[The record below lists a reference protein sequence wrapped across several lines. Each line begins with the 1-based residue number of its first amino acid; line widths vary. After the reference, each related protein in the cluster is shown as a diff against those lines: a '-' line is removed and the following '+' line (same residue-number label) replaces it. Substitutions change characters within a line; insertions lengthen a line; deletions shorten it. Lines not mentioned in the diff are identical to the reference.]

1 MVERAGAPPSRGDPV
16 HRVVSANDEPIGDDE
31 LQQLLMTVFI
41 DGGFTDSAR
50 ASLFD
55 PREVHARGEVLYLRH
70 TESQALM
77 GVVVLVPPASPAR
90 RLADRTQSELH
101 LLATAPEFRRSGVAR
116 ALVDAAIARA
126 THAGHSGMVL
136 WTQPAMRAAHR
147 LYLAS
152 GFVRDHER
160 DFELS
165 GREFLVFQRPLTR
178 G

>member
-1 MVERAGAPPSRGDPV
+1 MVESGEVRM
-16 HRVVSANDEPIGDDE
+16 HQVVSANDEPIGDDE

-41 DGGFTDSAR
+41 DGGFTDAAR
-50 ASLFD
+50 AALFD
-55 PREVHARGEVLYLRH
+55 PREVRARGEVLYLRH
-70 TESQALM
+70 GESKSLM

-90 RLADRTQSELH
+90 RLADQTQSELH
-101 LLATAPEFRRSGVAR
+101 LLATAPEFRRAGVAR
-116 ALVDAAIARA
+116 ALVDAAIQRA
-126 THAGHSGMVL
+126 TRAGHTGIVL

-165 GREFLVFQRPLTR
+165 DREFLVFQRPLTR
-178 G
+178 D

>member
-1 MVERAGAPPSRGDPV
+1 MAEVAPAAMHQV
-16 HRVVSANDEPIGDDE
+16 ISANDEPVGDAE
-31 LQQLLMTVFI
+31 LEQLLMTVYI

-50 ASLFD
+50 ASMFD
-55 PREVHARGEVLYLRH
+55 AHAVHARGELLYLRH
-70 TESQALM
+70 PETRALM

-90 RLADRTQSELH
+90 RLANQNQAELH
-101 LLATAPEFRRSGVAR
+101 LLATAPEYRRSGVAR

-126 THAGHSGMVL
+126 TEAGHSGMVL

-147 LYLAS
+147 LYSSA
-152 GFVRDHER
+152 GFVRDHDR

-178 G
+178 E